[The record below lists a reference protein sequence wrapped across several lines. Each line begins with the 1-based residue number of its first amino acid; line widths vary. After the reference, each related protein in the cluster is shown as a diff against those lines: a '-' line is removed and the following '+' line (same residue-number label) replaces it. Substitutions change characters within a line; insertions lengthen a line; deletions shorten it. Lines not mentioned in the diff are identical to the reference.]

1 MKTLTLLNVTVRK
14 DDDQLMFPV
23 ADLPQ
28 MSKGKGNKIISIPS
42 ADAAA
47 GVDKLQWLLI
57 LPPGSS
63 ITIYVGKRKLIMRD
77 EDLQKVRAER
87 GRRGSVSRG
96 LQRIDSVEVNAPA
109 RPKSDANSEE

>member
-1 MKTLTLLNVTVRK
+1 MTPLAVHSGDDMLLAIT
-14 DDDQLMFPV
+14 
-23 ADLPQ
+23 
-28 MSKGKGNKIISIPS
+28 GG
-42 ADAAA
+42 ADADVPGGRSAA
-47 GVDKLQWLLI
+47 DVERQGQQDYLDSVRGRRRGRGQLQWLLI

-109 RPKSDANSEE
+109 RQK